1 MSPCYG
7 AGGTTRKEGRRESQ
21 ELLKGPR
28 HRMPLHCLIEFAVGK
43 CARSAMPALGDGWL
57 RERGDLHFSHCG
69 EEVAKEAGAVI
80 ETLHD
85 IPEAKVAGS
94 DAGLVELGGA

>member
-1 MSPCYG
+1 
-7 AGGTTRKEGRRESQ
+7 
-21 ELLKGPR
+21 
-28 HRMPLHCLIEFAVGK
+28 
-43 CARSAMPALGDGWL
+43 MPALGDGWL